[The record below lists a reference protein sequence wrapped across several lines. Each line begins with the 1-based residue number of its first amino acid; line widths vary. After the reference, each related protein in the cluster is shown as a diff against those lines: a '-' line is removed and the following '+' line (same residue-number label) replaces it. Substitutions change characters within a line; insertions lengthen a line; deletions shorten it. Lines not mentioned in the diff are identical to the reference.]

1 MLSVKRLKKE
11 YLTLQNEPVPLA
23 VAKPIDSNILEW
35 RFLIKGSD
43 DYEGG
48 YYHGKLIFPPQ
59 YPMKPP
65 GIMFFTPSGRF
76 EINKRVCLTISDFHP
91 ETWSPLWTVGSILT
105 GIVSF
110 MNSDEITTGGLAASS
125 KHRKAFA
132 ASSAAY
138 NARDQVYSE
147 LFGPNSPS
155 EIFEEADRKIAE
167 NVTKRMELRD
177 NPQKYSEASRNSEI
191 KPAALGSPN
200 LIPIATSASNSGGR
214 VAFTNIS
221 VKSNSGSDSVAAPAI
236 TVGEAESKSAGL
248 TKSAKKRMKE
258 KERALRAK
266 ELGPGVEFSKLESFT
281 SADDSDDECDNT
293 LVGDEEDCGVEE
305 NYPSGKFSAEENM
318 KNFTAMKISGDT

>member
-23 VAKPIDSNILEW
+23 VAKPIESNILEW

-147 LFGPNSPS
+147 LFGTASPS

-167 NVTKRMELRD
+167 NVSKRMELRD
-177 NPQKYSEASRNSEI
+177 NPQKYSEASRMSEI
-191 KPAALGSPN
+191 KPAALGSIPN
-200 LIPIATSASNSGGR
+200 ANSAANSGGR
-214 VAFTNIS
+214 VAFTNNS
-221 VKSNSGSDSVAAPAI
+221 VKSNSASESIAAQAVA
-236 TVGEAESKSAGL
+236 VGEAETKSVGL
-248 TKSAKKRMKE
+248 TKSAKKRLKE
-258 KERALRAK
+258 KERTLRAK
-266 ELGPGVEFSKLESFT
+266 ELGPGAEFSKIESFT
-281 SADDSDDECDNT
+281 SADNSDDEYDDK
-293 LVGDEEDCGVEE
+293 LLGEEEDCAVAE
-305 NYPSGKFSAEENM
+305 NHTNGKFSSEENM
-318 KNFTAMKISGDT
+318 KSFTAMKISGDT

>member
-11 YLTLQNEPVPLA
+11 YLSLQNEPVPLA

-76 EINKRVCLTISDFHP
+76 EVNKRVCLTISDFHP

-110 MNSDEITTGGLAASS
+110 MNSDEITTGGLASSS

-138 NARDQVYSE
+138 NARDQVYAE
-147 LFGPNSPS
+147 LFGTNSPS

-177 NPQKYSEASRNSEI
+177 MPQKGFDAIRTSEI
-191 KPAALGSPN
+191 KPAAQGSSN
-200 LIPIATSASNSGGR
+200 LIPNANSGGR
-214 VAFTNIS
+214 VAFTNNS
-221 VKSNSGSDSVAAPAI
+221 VKLNSGSESTAALTAAGGD
-236 TVGEAESKSAGL
+236 VESKSAVL
-248 TKSAKKRMKE
+248 TKSAKKRLKE
-258 KERALRAK
+258 KEKALRAK
-266 ELGPGVEFSKLESFT
+266 DLGPGADSSKIGSLV
-281 SADDSDDECDNT
+281 SADNSDDELDENIIEEEYCVAEDNH
-293 LVGDEEDCGVEE
+293 LGGNFSPEE
-305 NYPSGKFSAEENM
+305 NTN
-318 KNFTAMKISGDT
+318 NFTNLKISGDTR